1 VLSRDIVASLQD
13 PAIRTAFASIVAAAV
28 PDLAARDML
37 ARFIA
42 ARAAT
47 MAVIVNRAVE
57 RGEVPPGTDA
67 AEVIQIVMA
76 RSTTGCSPPE
86 NRSARTWPTV
96 PRRSP
101 PPAPACSPRSC
112 PGYVATIP
120 VTQRSCGTRRRH
132 IATWASRARLG
143 GSRCQISQADE
154 TGRSRLGHG

>member
-76 RSTTGCSPPE
+76 RSTTGCSPPWGTLST
-86 NRSARTWPTV
+86 RCGQQDSGCRTRVPSFPATTSARTPV
-96 PRRSP
+96 GMPPCRACGFHCRS
-101 PPAPACSPRSC
+101 S
-112 PGYVATIP
+112 
-120 VTQRSCGTRRRH
+120 
-132 IATWASRARLG
+132 
-143 GSRCQISQADE
+143 
-154 TGRSRLGHG
+154 